1 MQSLRRGVQAWVS
14 THCHDGQA
22 HGDRLTMGTALS
34 SCARSSSPPSR
45 ANNTTR
51 CACSLHKPTRRRTDT
66 DSLLVTRLAK
76 RGGAW
81 PCVAHSLAAVSS
93 SQCHVRV
100 WRCSHTRQGAQHG
113 HVHREGLAAHSD
125 LGLGGQHHREGCTA
139 SGLRAHTTHH
149 ATCVSC
155 DRGDSR
161 HMQASN
167 IVQCARWD
175 AAMCGARVWVSSSC
189 PHHVCPGRRCTR
201 CRR

>member
-76 RGGAW
+76 RGRRVVLRCTLTRRRQQLAVSRPCMAVQPHPAGGTAW
-81 PCVAHSLAAVSS
+81 PCPSGGS
-93 SQCHVRV
+93 
-100 WRCSHTRQGAQHG
+100 RCSQRPWAWWTAPSRGLHRQRPA
-113 HVHREGLAAHSD
+113 
-125 LGLGGQHHREGCTA
+125 
-139 SGLRAHTTHH
+139 RAHHPP
-149 ATCVSC
+149 
-155 DRGDSR
+155 R
-161 HMQASN
+161 
-167 IVQCARWD
+167 
-175 AAMCGARVWVSSSC
+175 
-189 PHHVCPGRRCTR
+189 HVCQLRPWRQQAHAGQ
-201 CRR
+201 